1 MFTQEQAVKEW
12 QELLLTKCEVKFNCG
27 GDSMG
32 DTDFSFFSN
41 GKLVTEVSQD
51 LQDYIENKMYD
62 NVTFYQNSD
71 GHYQGESG
79 TVGVELATDD
89 EEPYFVF
96 QKYAQ
101 AEYNESYR
109 LVADVK
115 LTAEQVEFVNKSI
128 SAIFGNNDEQTQIV
142 WKVDVILTDDD
153 EKMLE
158 DLIQEVENVAEG
170 EIPEVDCDNYE
181 INDWFA
187 FSTSNEDDE
196 DSELTIVGDILK
208 LNVRRSVTTYEDSNW

>member
-12 QELLLTKCEVKFNCG
+12 QDLLLTKCEVKFSCG

-32 DTDFSFFSN
+32 DTEFHFFSN
-41 GKLVTEVSQD
+41 GKLVTEVSQE
-51 LQDYIENKMYD
+51 LQDYIEDKMYS

-109 LVADVK
+109 LIADVK
-115 LTAEQVEFVNKSI
+115 LTAEQVDFIKKNVT
-128 SAIFGNNDEQTQIV
+128 AIFGGADDFTQIV
-142 WKVDVILTDDD
+142 WKRDFILTDSD
-153 EKMLE
+153 ENMLA
-158 DLIQEVENVAEG
+158 DLQAEIENVAEG
-170 EIPEVDCDNYE
+170 EIPEVDCDSYE
-181 INDWFA
+181 INDWFS
-187 FSTSNEDDE
+187 FSTNREDDE